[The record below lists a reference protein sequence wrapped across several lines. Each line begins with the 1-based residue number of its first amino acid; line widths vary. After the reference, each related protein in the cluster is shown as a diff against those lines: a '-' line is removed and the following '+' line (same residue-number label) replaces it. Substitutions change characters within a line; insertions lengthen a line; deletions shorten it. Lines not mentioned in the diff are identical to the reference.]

1 VRVPTESPEI
11 LTGLISKRE
20 VAPGVI
26 VAEMLTTVREGTCPA
41 SILNTNDREMK
52 VSLPVV
58 GLEGYQ
64 EETTQIT
71 VVNNEEIH
79 RTEVR
84 LLKLR
89 ERIRTEHLSEV
100 ERR

>member
-1 VRVPTESPEI
+1 M
-11 LTGLISKRE
+11 TGLISKRE
-20 VAPGVI
+20 LAPGVI
-26 VAEMLTTVREGTCPA
+26 VAETLATVREGTYPA

-52 VSLPVV
+52 VSLPIV
-58 GLEGYQ
+58 GLEVYL

-71 VVNNEEIH
+71 VVSNAEIH

-84 LLKLR
+84 LRELR